1 VTDLTDSLP
10 WWTRQDA
17 GPTGTP
23 AATPQG
29 GGVGGQPPPGVD
41 QQTWLNYLMQM
52 FSPGSAQAGQPDINA
67 QLNAGGSPV
76 PSALSGGGPPVPP
89 SVNAAPP
96 PAPAPGG
103 SILPQ
108 ARGAAVPPGPMAAG
122 SSVLPQGAAQ
132 ASTPMGP
139 PIPPGGVPS
148 PVPGPLAPG
157 GAGGVGATSNPRFI
171 GIPAPNMSPQNSMR
185 GGPQGT
191 ALNLA
196 GLFGGGG
203 VNPNVPA
210 ANAQPVAS
218 VPGPMASAPMP
229 PVRPG
234 VAPSDYGPLQRNRR
248 WSYPSG
254 MLPT

>member
-1 VTDLTDSLP
+1 VANGPGPGNVGPVPLTNGPSILP
-10 WWTRQDA
+10 QAR
-17 GPTGTP
+17 
-23 AATPQG
+23 
-29 GGVGGQPPPGVD
+29 GQAVPPGP
-41 QQTWLNYLMQM
+41 M
-52 FSPGSAQAGQPDINA
+52 A
-67 QLNAGGSPV
+67 
-76 PSALSGGGPPVPP
+76 
-89 SVNAAPP
+89 
-96 PAPAPGG
+96 G

-108 ARGAAVPPGPMAAG
+108 ARGVAVPPDPSAPSILPQARGVAVQPGPMAPG
-122 SSVLPQGAAQ
+122 STTMAAP
-132 ASTPMGP
+132 AAAA
-139 PIPPGGVPS
+139 
-148 PVPGPLAPG
+148 PVPGPLATG
-157 GAGGVGATSNPRFI
+157 GATGVGATSNPRFV
-171 GIPAPNMSPQNSMR
+171 GISAPNMSPQNSMR